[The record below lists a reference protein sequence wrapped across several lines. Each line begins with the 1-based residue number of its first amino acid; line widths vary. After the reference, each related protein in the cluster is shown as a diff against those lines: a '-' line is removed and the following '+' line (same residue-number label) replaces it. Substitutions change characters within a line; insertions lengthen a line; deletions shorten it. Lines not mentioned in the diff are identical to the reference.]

1 MTISEKSSII
11 ERYKLKNDGS
21 AVYIQETEL
30 KRNLKSRIGKPAFFI
45 VFILII
51 VFTLLS
57 TMGVSTYY
65 GDIKK
70 SYIWGIDDIRW
81 GMDIRGGVSA
91 TFTVPEDYAAENTI
105 TDSDLSAAKSILET
119 RLVNKNINDYNVY
132 VDNTTKAVIVQF
144 PWQNDDT
151 SFDPQ
156 QAVREIGET
165 ALLTFREKYET
176 DSDGL
181 PTGDTKDNIVLTGK
195 DVEKAQAGYR
205 KNDSGQYEWIV
216 QLQLKSSGKEAFAN
230 ATEKLSSSENISAGT
245 NILSIWMDDEC
256 ISYPRVNKKI
266 DDDSC
271 EISGS
276 FDENSASELANKIN
290 GGALPFK
297 LENSSLSTISP
308 ILGTGARDAMALAG
322 LIAFV
327 LIAIFMV
334 IYYKLPGFVAV
345 VALMGQVA
353 GMFAAITG
361 FFGFNHASSLT
372 LPGIAGIILSIGMG
386 VDANVISAERIKE
399 ELKAGRTI
407 DGALKNGFSRGFTAI
422 LDSNLTV
429 IIVALILMAVFGTWF
444 GATTEGTVYS
454 FGYTLLAGV
463 IMNFIMACWATRLMT
478 IGLSKF
484 KCFRKPALYGVSKN
498 ELENADTEKG
508 KDTVQNIEVKAKTN
522 WDLVGKRKI
531 FVIISA
537 AAFILTLAFSF
548 ILGVH
553 VDIRFK
559 GGTILTYSY
568 EGEISTD
575 DIKSTVEAL
584 GTPRATVTT
593 GTSFTGGLN
602 TIVVS
607 FAQDDRMDSEML
619 EKVTNTLV
627 ETYSENSVENV
638 DTTNVS
644 AAAGSQFLV
653 SCVIAV
659 AAAFVLLVIYIA
671 FRFKKIGGWSAGII
685 AIFCLLHDV
694 ILTYAVYIF
703 CGMSLDSNF
712 MAVILT
718 LLGYSINNT
727 IIIYDRLRENRAKYG
742 GKMSD
747 RELVNLSINQT
758 LSRSIITTATTV
770 TAMIC
775 IAIVCSLQGVTSIL
789 TFAIPLAFGMLVGF
803 YSSLCLAGPLWIWH
817 QERKAKKRGAADP
830 AKSNG

>member
-1 MTISEKSSII
+1 M
-11 ERYKLKNDGS
+11 
-21 AVYIQETEL
+21 
-30 KRNLKSRIGKPAFFI
+30 KSRIGKSAFFI

-51 VFTLLS
+51 VFAVLS
-57 TMGVSTYY
+57 TMGISTYN

-70 SYIWGIDDIRW
+70 SIIWGIDDIRW

-91 TFTVPEDYAAENTI
+91 TFTVPEDYAAENEI
-105 TDSDLSAAKSILET
+105 TADDLNAAKSILET

-132 VDNTTKAVIVQF
+132 VDNATNGVIVQF
-144 PWQNDDT
+144 PWQSDDT

-165 ALLTFREKYET
+165 ALLTFREKHEV
-176 DSDGL
+176 DSDGK
-181 PTGDTKDNIVLTGK
+181 PSGETKDNVILTGS
-195 DVEKAQAGYR
+195 DVESARASYEQK
-205 KNDSGQYEWIV
+205 KDNSGQYEWV
-216 QLQLKSSGKEAFAN
+216 VNLQFSEKGRKAFAD
-230 ATEKLSSSENISAGT
+230 ATEKLSSSANVSAGT
-245 NILSIWMDDEC
+245 NIVSIWMDDTC
-256 ISYPRVNKKI
+256 ISYPVVHERL
-266 DDDSC
+266 DDEYCS
-271 EISGS
+271 ISGGGS
-276 FDENSASELANKIN
+276 SGFTSDEANALANKIN
-290 GGALPFK
+290 GGSLPFK

-322 LIAFV
+322 LIAFI
-327 LIAIFMV
+327 LIAIFMIV
-334 IYYKLPGFVAV
+334 YYKLPGFVAV
-345 VALMGQVA
+345 VALTGQVA

-361 FFGFNHASSLT
+361 FFGFNNASSLT

-399 ELKAGRTI
+399 EIKAGRTI

-463 IMNFIMACWATRLMT
+463 IMNFIMACWATRMMT

-484 KCFRKPALYGVSKN
+484 KCFRKTSLYGVKKS
-498 ELENADTEKG
+498 ELEHTDVEKG
-508 KDTVQNIEVKAKTN
+508 KDTVHTITVKAKTN
-522 WDLVGKRKI
+522 IDFVGKRKI

-537 AAFILTLAFSF
+537 AAFALTILFSF
-548 ILGVH
+548 VLGVH

-568 EGEISTD
+568 SGEIDTNAV
-575 DIKSTVEAL
+575 KATVEDL

-602 TIVVS
+602 TVVVS
-607 FAQDDRMDSEML
+607 FAQDDKMDSEML
-619 EKVTNTLV
+619 EKVSDALV
-627 ETYSENSVENV
+627 KAYADNDIENI

-659 AAAFVLLVIYIA
+659 AIAFVLLVIYIA
-671 FRFKKIGGWSAGII
+671 FRFKKIGGWSAGLI
-685 AIFCLLHDV
+685 AILCLLHDV
-694 ILTYAVYIF
+694 ILTYAVYVVS
-703 CGMSLDSNF
+703 GMSLDSNF

-742 GKMSD
+742 GDISD

-770 TAMIC
+770 TAMIS
-775 IAIVCSLQGVTSIL
+775 IAVVCSLQGVTSIL
-789 TFAIPLAFGMLVGF
+789 SFAIPLAFGMLVGF

-817 QERKAKKRGAADP
+817 RERKANKSGSPKP
-830 AKSNG
+830 AKSKG

>member
-1 MTISEKSSII
+1 M
-11 ERYKLKNDGS
+11 
-21 AVYIQETEL
+21 
-30 KRNLKSRIGKPAFFI
+30 KSRIGKSAFFI

-51 VFTLLS
+51 VFAVLS
-57 TMGVSTYY
+57 TMGISTYN

-70 SYIWGIDDIRW
+70 SIIWGIDDIRW

-91 TFTVPEDYAAENTI
+91 TFTVPEDYAAENEI
-105 TDSDLSAAKSILET
+105 TADDLNAAKSILET

-132 VDNTTKAVIVQF
+132 VDNATNGVIVQF
-144 PWQNDDT
+144 PWQSDDT

-165 ALLTFREKYET
+165 ALLTFREKHEV
-176 DSDGL
+176 DSDGK
-181 PTGDTKDNIVLTGK
+181 PSGETKDNVILTGS
-195 DVEKAQAGYR
+195 DVESARASYEQK
-205 KNDSGQYEWIV
+205 KDNSGQYEWV
-216 QLQLKSSGKEAFAN
+216 VNLQFSEKGRKAFAD
-230 ATEKLSSSENISAGT
+230 ATEKLSSSANVSAGT
-245 NILSIWMDDEC
+245 NIVSIWMDDTC
-256 ISYPRVNKKI
+256 ISYPVVHERL
-266 DDDSC
+266 DDEYCS
-271 EISGS
+271 ISGGGS
-276 FDENSASELANKIN
+276 SGFTSDEANALANKIN
-290 GGALPFK
+290 GGSLPFK

-322 LIAFV
+322 LIAFI
-327 LIAIFMV
+327 LIAIFMIV
-334 IYYKLPGFVAV
+334 YYKLPGFVAV
-345 VALMGQVA
+345 VALTGQVA

-361 FFGFNHASSLT
+361 FFGFNNASSLT

-399 ELKAGRTI
+399 EIKAGRTI

-463 IMNFIMACWATRLMT
+463 IMNFIMACWATRMMT

-484 KCFRKPALYGVSKN
+484 KCFRKTSLYGVKRS
-498 ELENADTEKG
+498 ELEHTDVEKG
-508 KDTVQNIEVKAKTN
+508 KDTVHTITVKAKTN
-522 WDLVGKRKI
+522 IDFVGKRKL

-537 AAFILTLAFSF
+537 AAFALTILFSF
-548 ILGVH
+548 VLGVH

-568 EGEISTD
+568 SGEIDTNAV
-575 DIKSTVEAL
+575 KATVEDL

-602 TIVVS
+602 TVVVS
-607 FAQDDRMDSEML
+607 FAQDDKMDSEML
-619 EKVTNTLV
+619 EKVSDALEKAYADNDI
-627 ETYSENSVENV
+627 ENI

-659 AAAFVLLVIYIA
+659 AIAFVLLVIYIA
-671 FRFKKIGGWSAGII
+671 FRFKKIGGWSAGVI
-685 AIFCLLHDV
+685 AILCLLHDV
-694 ILTYAVYIF
+694 ILTYAVYIVS
-703 CGMSLDSNF
+703 GMSLDSNF

-742 GKMSD
+742 GDISD

-770 TAMIC
+770 TAMIS
-775 IAIVCSLQGVTSIL
+775 IAVVCSLQGVTSIL
-789 TFAIPLAFGMLVGF
+789 SFAIPLAFGMLVGF

-817 QERKAKKRGAADP
+817 RERKANKSGSPKP
-830 AKSNG
+830 AKSKG

>member
-1 MTISEKSSII
+1 MKS
-11 ERYKLKNDGS
+11 K
-21 AVYIQETEL
+21 
-30 KRNLKSRIGKPAFFI
+30 IGKSAFFI

-51 VFTLLS
+51 VFAVLS
-57 TMGVSTYY
+57 TMGISTYD

-70 SYIWGIDDIRW
+70 SIVWGIDDIRW
-81 GMDIRGGVSA
+81 GMDIRGGVNA
-91 TFTVPEDYAAENTI
+91 TFVVPEDYAAENEI
-105 TDSDLSAAKSILET
+105 TADDLNAAKSILET
-119 RLVNKNINDYNVY
+119 RLVSKNINDYNVY
-132 VDNTTKAVIVQF
+132 VDNATNGVIVQF
-144 PWQNDDT
+144 PWQSDDT

-165 ALLTFREKYET
+165 ALLTFREKHET
-176 DSDGL
+176 DDEGK
-181 PTGDTKDNIVLTGK
+181 PTGETLDNIILTGS
-195 DVEKAQAGYR
+195 DVENARAAYQQ
-205 KNDSGQYEWIV
+205 KNDNSGQYEWV
-216 QLQLKSSGKEAFAN
+216 VNLQFKSSGKDAFVA
-230 ATEKLSSSENISAGT
+230 ATEKLSSSENIEAGT
-245 NILSIWMDDEC
+245 NIISIWMDDEC
-256 ISYPRVNKKI
+256 ISYPEVSEVINN
-266 DDDSC
+266 DSC
-271 EISGS
+271 TISGS
-276 FDENSASELANKIN
+276 FDETSANDLANKIN
-290 GGALPFK
+290 GGSLPFK
-297 LENSSLSTISP
+297 LEISSLSTISP

-322 LIAFV
+322 LIAFI
-327 LIAIFMV
+327 LIAVFMIV
-334 IYYKLPGFVAV
+334 YYKLPGFVAV
-345 VALMGQVA
+345 IALTGQVA

-361 FFGFNHASSLT
+361 FFGFNSASSLT

-463 IMNFIMACWATRLMT
+463 IMNFIMACWATRMMT

-484 KCFRKPALYGVSKN
+484 KCFRKTKWYGVKQS
-498 ELENADTEKG
+498 ELEHTDVEKG
-508 KDTVQNIEVKAKTN
+508 KETVQTITVKAKTN
-522 WDLVGKRKI
+522 IDFVGKRKV

-537 AAFILTLAFSF
+537 AAFALTILFSF
-548 ILGVH
+548 VLGVN

-568 EGEISTD
+568 SGEID
-575 DIKSTVEAL
+575 ANEVKATVEEL

-602 TIVVS
+602 TVVVS
-607 FAQDDRMDSEML
+607 FAQDEKMDNEML
-619 EKVTNTLV
+619 EKVSDTLV
-627 ETYSENSVENV
+627 EKYADNEVENI

-659 AAAFVLLVIYIA
+659 AVAFVLLVIYIA

-694 ILTYAVYIF
+694 ILTYAVYIVS
-703 CGMSLDSNF
+703 GMSLDSNF

-727 IIIYDRLRENRAKYG
+727 IIIYDRLRENRAKHG
-742 GKMSD
+742 GKISD

-770 TAMIC
+770 TAMIS

-789 TFAIPLAFGMLVGF
+789 SFAIPLAFGMLVGF

-817 QERKAKKRGAADP
+817 RERKELKNGSSKP